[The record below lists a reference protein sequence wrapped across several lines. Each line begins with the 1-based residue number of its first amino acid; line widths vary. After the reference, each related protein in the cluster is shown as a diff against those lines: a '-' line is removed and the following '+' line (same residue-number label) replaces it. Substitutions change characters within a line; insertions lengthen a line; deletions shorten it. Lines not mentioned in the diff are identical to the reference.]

1 VAKGGILHPGGRLT
15 PAAGGLLA
23 KRQAMIAQGGSNI
36 IWAEPETED
45 ESYIPH
51 SRSKRRRAT
60 KVLAQT
66 AQVFGYGLHAMAE
79 GGMTDRSLEAGSR
92 GTNLREAV
100 GDTININVDGPAVAA
115 RARELAEEI
124 EIRRRRASALR
135 GRIPR

>member
-1 VAKGGILHPGGRLT
+1 
-15 PAAGGLLA
+15 
-23 KRQAMIAQGGSNI
+23 MIAQGGSNI
-36 IWAEPETED
+36 IWAEPETEN

-79 GGMTDRSLEAGSR
+79 GGLTSDREDLMAGSR
-92 GTNLREAV
+92 GTNAREVV
-100 GDTININVDGPAVAA
+100 GDVINIRVDGPEVLTRA
-115 RARELAEEI
+115 RALAEEI